1 MLTLKHIT
9 KIYPGVVA
17 LDDVSV
23 EIRDGEVH
31 ALLGENGAGK
41 STLIKAIA
49 GAIAPDDGVIC
60 FDGKEYT
67 RLDPQTARA
76 EGVAVI
82 YQELNLCQPLT
93 VAENIFLGRPQTRL
107 YSQKKVN
114 ALAQEIFDEYGFHH
128 LDPAVRVDSLS
139 PAQQQ
144 LVEICKCI
152 SNNAKIMIMDEPTS
166 ALATT
171 EVELLFNVIRKLKEK
186 GVTIIYISHRLDEVF
201 EVTDRITVL
210 RDGKFVAT
218 INTADTN
225 RQELVKLMVGREL
238 DQSHPQRHH
247 PIGEVVLEARNLTGN
262 SVENISFQLHRG
274 EILGM
279 AGLEGCGRTETAQL
293 ICGAK
298 HIDSGEVL
306 VNGKRVKIK
315 SPADAIAAGIGL
327 IPEDRKGQGCVL
339 FSSVLFNST
348 LICNKKYMSCG
359 VISNRKRK
367 AVAEEYKDS
376 LHIKV
381 PSLNQAVVNLSGGNQ
396 QKVVV
401 TKTLAA
407 DLDIIFF
414 DEPTKGIDVGAKLE
428 IYQLMNKM
436 TAEGKAIVMISSDME
451 ELLGMSDRILVL
463 SEGRVSGEL
472 TKEQFT
478 QENVLTLA
486 SGMEVTAK

>member
-1 MLTLKHIT
+1 MLTLKNIT
-9 KIYPGVVA
+9 KTYPGVVA
-17 LDDVSV
+17 LDDVSFSV
-23 EIRDGEVH
+23 NDGEVH

-49 GAIAPDDGVIC
+49 GAITPDSGAIC
-60 FDGKEYT
+60 FDDKEFT
-67 RLDPQTARA
+67 KLDPLSAQAH
-76 EGVAVI
+76 GVAVI
-82 YQELNLCQPLT
+82 YQELNLCLPLT
-93 VAENIFLGRPQTRL
+93 VAENIFLGRPQGKI
-107 YSQKKVN
+107 YSQKQVN
-114 ALAQEIFDEYGFHH
+114 KLAQEIFDEYGFN
-128 LDPAVRVDSLS
+128 LNPAVPVVALS

-144 LVEICKCI
+144 LVEICKGI

-171 EVELLFNVIRKLKEK
+171 EVELLFNVIRKLKAK

-225 RQELVKLMVGREL
+225 RQELVKLMVGRDL
-238 DQSHPQRHH
+238 DQSHPTRSHE
-247 PIGEVVLEARNLTGN
+247 IGEVVLETRNLTGN
-262 SVENISFQLHRG
+262 SVENISFQLRRG

-279 AGLEGCGRTETAQL
+279 AGLVGCGRTETAQL
-293 ICGAK
+293 ICGAA
-298 HIDSGEVL
+298 HIDSGEVI
-306 VNGKRVKIK
+306 VNGKARKIK
-315 SPADAIAAGIGL
+315 SPSDAIAAGIGL
-327 IPEDRKGQGCVL
+327 IPEDRKEQGCIL
-339 FSSVLFNST
+339 FNSVLFNTT
-348 LICNKKYMSCG
+348 LICNKKFMKGG
-359 VISNRKRK
+359 VVSDKKRR
-367 AVAEEYKDS
+367 AVAQEYKDS
-376 LHIKV
+376 LRIKV
-381 PSLNQAVVNLSGGNQ
+381 PSLNQMVVNLSGGNQ

-401 TKTLAA
+401 AKTMAA

-414 DEPTKGIDVGAKLE
+414 DEPTKGIDVGAKQE
-428 IYQLMNKM
+428 IYLLMNKM
-436 TAEGKAIVMISSDME
+436 AAEGKAIVMISSDME

-486 SGMEVTAK
+486 SGMEVIA